1 MKKITYSELIEI
13 VEMLKGIYPDKRT
26 SEQLA
31 SSYALFLGNHSYEEI
46 NAKAKH
52 FVQNDRRTYKVFPAP
67 SDLLST
73 RMYDPKYQRLFNKI
87 YNGKVPYSLLT
98 DEEKRICPETA
109 YNTLM
114 ELSLEERLDRMN
126 DFIEYLASL

>member
-1 MKKITYSELIEI
+1 MTRNELITI
-13 VEMLKGIYPDKRT
+13 MEMLKGIYPDKRAA
-26 SEQLA
+26 EQLA
-31 SSYALFLGNHSYEEI
+31 SSYEPFLGNHSYEEI
-46 NAKAKH
+46 NAKAQ
-52 FVQNDRRTYKVFPAP
+52 FFIQNDKRSYKGFPTP

-73 RMYDPKYQRLFNKI
+73 RMYDLKYQRLFNKI